1 MATVPTW
8 PSLTEG
14 QWNLVAT
21 DVTSGTLHRLKS
33 EFTFWRTYV
42 ATGAAAPLAAIKD
55 KSPKIFQDSSVEK
68 ISNADAIDVY
78 IWIENTNEDTDITS
92 ANAIEVNI

>member
-14 QWNLVAT
+14 QWNLAASN
-21 DVTSGTLHRLKS
+21 VTSGTLHRLKS
-33 EFTFWRTYV
+33 EFTFWRTFV
-42 ATGAAAPLAAIKD
+42 ATGAAAPLDAIKG
-55 KSPKIFQDSSVEK
+55 KSPKIFEKDNVEK

-78 IWIENTNEDTDITS
+78 IWIENTDEDTDSTS
-92 ANAIEVNI
+92 TNSIEVNI